1 MTIGALSFG
10 GLSALGIIFF
20 LLSGVSLMECVRA
33 VNEKMKAGL
42 IAVMIL
48 VFIISEGIVLFL
60 GTFCIHIDADVEYN
74 NMQLLFLKSN
84 VLVYIIVLLI
94 IAAIEIYTWRR
105 VSREIRKRPTPSSLQ
120 EGLDQLPDGLLLCTD
135 EGMPLLVNRK
145 MQDIMFNIFGEDSYG
160 RVNAHMIN
168 EDNLLQRGIKVIDN
182 ESGYVIILGDKT
194 VWNIKEF
201 DMPSEKNAFVFHRS
215 AGMKEVLA
223 FDVTE
228 LYEKRKELEVRNEHL
243 VKINSQIRE
252 YGKMLDESIREQ
264 EMLAAKVRLHD
275 DVGRCLLALRAYL
288 SNDNGD
294 RKKLVELWK
303 TTVSILKMESER
315 IESDN
320 RMTILD
326 KAAAAVGVSIIYDGD
341 IPKELE
347 NLCATA
353 IHECLTNTVK
363 HADGSKLFVLFDG
376 DKDCFTFEITNDG
389 KVPDVEIKETGGLHN
404 LRRVVENEALI
415 MEIESLPRFVLRIKS
430 GETILDRMYT

>member
-1 MTIGALSFG
+1 MMTIEALSFG

-20 LLSGVSLMECVRA
+20 LLSGVSLMELVRA
-33 VNEKMKAGL
+33 VNEKMKFSFSVVL
-42 IAVMIL
+42 IS
-48 VFIISEGIVLFL
+48 VFVISAGIVLFL
-60 GTFCIHIDADVEYN
+60 GTFCKHIDADVDYN
-74 NMQLLFLKSN
+74 NLQLLFLKSN

-94 IAAIEIYTWRR
+94 ISAIEIYTWRR

-120 EGLDQLPDGLLLCTD
+120 EGLDRLPDGLLLCTD

-168 EDNLLQRGIKVIDN
+168 EDNLLQRGIKIIDN
-182 ESGYVIILGDKT
+182 ESGYTIILGDRT

-201 DMPSEKNAFVFHRS
+201 DMPGDDITSRFRRHS
-215 AGMKEVLA
+215 GMKEILA
-223 FDVTE
+223 YDVTE

-243 VKINSQIRE
+243 IKINSQIRE
-252 YGKMLDESIREQ
+252 YSKILDKSIREQ
-264 EMLAAKVRLHD
+264 EMLTAKIRLHD

-326 KAAAAVGVSIIYDGD
+326 KAAAAVGVSIIYEGD

-363 HADGSKLFVLFDG
+363 HADGTKLFVAFRG
-376 DKDCFTFEITNDG
+376 DDNEFAFEITNDG
-389 KVPDVEIKETGGLHN
+389 KPPVNEIKETGGLHN
-404 LRRVVENEALI
+404 LRRIIELEGLI
-415 MEIESLPRFVLRIKS
+415 MEIESLPRFVLRIRN
-430 GETILDRMYT
+430 ERLT